1 MYEPFDLLT
10 TSVGGSVQSC
20 HVTQDESPITFAS
33 FLLSATERHPG
44 NEVPGAKCR
53 PTSEKIPPQLVQQKQ
68 LLDFRRLQGWMFHA
82 TKSPE
87 STLN

>member
-10 TSVGGSVQSC
+10 TSGGGSVQSC

-33 FLLSATERHPG
+33 FLLSATG
-44 NEVPGAKCR
+44 NEVPGAKHR
-53 PTSEKIPPQLVQQKQ
+53 PMSEKIPPQLVQQKQ
-68 LLDFRRLQGWMFHA
+68 LLDIRRLQGWMFRA
-82 TKSPE
+82 TKSLK